1 MIRALWFFFKLSLL
15 VAASVWLANHPGQ
28 VTFVWQGYEISTS
41 VAVMVLA
48 LVVIIIA
55 AIILHSIWRAVV
67 GVPGSLSLAHL
78 SRRQRKGYVA
88 LTQGL
93 MAVAAGD
100 AVNARKLANKAE
112 HLLKEPALT
121 LLLQAQAAQL
131 TGDENSTS
139 RYYAQMLERPEMS
152 FLGLRGLIT
161 QAIKRGDDA
170 HALTLIRRAQL
181 LQPKADWVLVL
192 LVDLEAR
199 AGHWEPALEA
209 LSRAGRVGAIP
220 PDKVR
225 KQRCILLLGQS
236 EAQAARGFYE
246 DASYTARK
254 AHELMPGFVPAA
266 IAYATTLLKTDRAK
280 LANKVIE
287 RVWRVHPHPQLVPLY
302 IEAGGELNPL
312 ALVKRLDR
320 LASFN
325 PDALE
330 SHIMLAEAA
339 IKAQLWGVAKDHLT
353 KAQARG
359 ANVRVFTLLAELA
372 AKESNDATRGQEW
385 KQKALA
391 APAEPVWQCTACHSA
406 APVWSARCT
415 HCGAMG
421 EIDWRLAGTSP
432 SNVKSLILEKES
444 PLALTHRA

>member
-1 MIRALWFFFKLSLL
+1 MIRALWFFLKLAVL
-15 VAASVWLANHPGQ
+15 VAGAVWLANHPGH
-28 VTFVWQGYEISTS
+28 VTFQWQGYEVTTS

-48 LVVIIIA
+48 LIAIVIASIIV
-55 AIILHSIWRAVV
+55 HSLWRAVV

-100 AVNARKLANKAE
+100 ATSARKLAYKAE

-131 TGDENSTS
+131 TGDENATS

-170 HALTLIRRAQL
+170 HALTLIRRAQM
-181 LQPKADWVLVL
+181 LQPKADWVLVM

-199 AGHWEPALEA
+199 AGHWEPALDA
-209 LSRAGRVGAIP
+209 LAKAGRVGAIA

-225 KQRCILLLGQS
+225 KQRCVLLLGQA
-236 EAQAARGFYE
+236 EAQAARSFYE
-246 DASYTARK
+246 DAAYSARK
-254 AHELMPGFVPAA
+254 AHELLPGFVPAA
-266 IAYATTLLKTDRAK
+266 IAYATYLLKTDRAK

-287 RVWRVHPHPQLVPLY
+287 RVWRVNPHPELAALY
-302 IEAGGELNPL
+302 IEAGGELAPL
-312 ALVKRLDR
+312 AMVKRLER
-320 LASFN
+320 LAAFN
-325 PDALE
+325 PNATE
-330 SHIMLAEAA
+330 SHLMVAQAA
-339 IKAQLWGVAKDHLT
+339 LKAQLWGIAYDQLAKV
-353 KAQARG
+353 QARG
-359 ANVRVFTLLAELA
+359 ANARGFILQAELA
-372 AKESNDATRGQEW
+372 AKESNDPARGHEW
-385 KQKALA
+385 KQKSAT
-391 APAEPVWQCTACHSA
+391 APAEPVWQCVSCHNTA
-406 APVWSARCT
+406 VRWTARCT

-421 EIDWRLAGTSP
+421 EIDWRLPNAAASG
-432 SNVKSLILEKES
+432 VKTLIGNAES
-444 PLALTHRA
+444 PLALTHHT